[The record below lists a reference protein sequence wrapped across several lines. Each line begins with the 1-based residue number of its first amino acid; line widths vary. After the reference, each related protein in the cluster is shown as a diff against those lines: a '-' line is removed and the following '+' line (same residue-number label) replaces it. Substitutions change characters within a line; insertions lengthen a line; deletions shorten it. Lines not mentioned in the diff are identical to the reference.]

1 MVEIVLTVVGV
12 ALIVVV
18 LMDVFHTL
26 MHPGG
31 TGYLS
36 PWPEFHNY

>member
-26 MHPGG
+26 MHPGAPG
-31 TGYLS
+31 T
-36 PWPEFHNY
+36 

>member
-18 LMDVFHTL
+18 LMDVFHML
-26 MHPGG
+26 MHP
-31 TGYLS
+31 GYLS
-36 PWPEFHNY
+36 PWPEFHNF